1 MQMMMMQQC
10 WPSQKRRRR
19 AKSTTPS
26 SAHQLLLLLQ
36 LEDALL
42 DRAADDEARHAH
54 RLELAEAVDAVLRL
68 PVVGVVVVCVCV
80 LWCGGVVV

>member
-10 WPSQKRRRR
+10 WPSQNDQSK
-19 AKSTTPS
+19 TTPS